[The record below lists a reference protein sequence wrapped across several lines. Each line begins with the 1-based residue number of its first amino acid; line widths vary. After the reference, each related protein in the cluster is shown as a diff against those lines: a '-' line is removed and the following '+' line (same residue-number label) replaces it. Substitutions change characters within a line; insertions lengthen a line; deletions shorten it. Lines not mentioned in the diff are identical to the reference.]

1 MRRSDLRRF
10 FTFGNRKFS
19 LGLNTGAPVS
29 FSYPREKGRSGD
41 RRFIFALHKSGSVLL
56 NRIVDDLSE
65 SAGVP
70 VFNFPE
76 LIFERG
82 IRFQDLESVPAD
94 LFRSPGVIYSGF
106 RLLPKPPCRLEL
118 DIGGKTILMVRDPR
132 DILVSMYFSMKV
144 SHAVPKSG
152 NSREK
157 LLKIRENAE
166 ALSIDDFVRAGC
178 RRLRRKFRRYQK
190 VLVDSETLETRVFRY
205 EDVIFEK
212 TQWVADIA
220 EFLELDVPEEEMSKI
235 ATKHDLRPQREDPT
249 SHIRRVAPGDYREKL
264 TKDTIEFLNSELA
277 DAVRPFGY
285 ELGCGAD

>member
-1 MRRSDLRRF
+1 MRRSDLRRLF
-10 FTFGNRKFS
+10 SFGNRKFA
-19 LGLNTGAPVS
+19 LGLNTGGSVS
-29 FSYPREKGRSGD
+29 FSYPPEKGRRGD
-41 RRFIFALHKSGSVLL
+41 RRFVFALHKSGSVLL
-56 NRIVDDLSE
+56 NRIIDDLSD

-70 VFNFPE
+70 VLNFPE

-94 LFRSPGVIYSGF
+94 LFRSPGIIYSGF

-118 DIGGKTILMVRDPR
+118 DKGGKAILMVRDPR
-132 DILVSMYFSMKV
+132 DILTSMYFSMKV

-166 ALSIDDFVRAGC
+166 GLSIDDFVKEGC

-190 VLVDSETLETRVFRY
+190 VLVDSAVLETRVFRY

-212 TQWVADIA
+212 AQWVADIA
-220 EFLELDVPEEEMSKI
+220 EFLELDVLQEEMNAI
-235 ATKHDLRPQREDPT
+235 AEKHDLRPQQEDPT
-249 SHIRRVAPGDYREKL
+249 SHIRRVAPGDYKEKL
-264 TKDTIEFLNSELA
+264 SEETIEYLNSELA
-277 DAVRPFGY
+277 EAVRSFGY
-285 ELGCGAD
+285 ELK